1 MSHSRGFRVEGNT
14 MLAAKLIFLRKE
26 GDHMG
31 RNKRLSS
38 MTIPELIEKE
48 GTIIEDLKI
57 KNQELRILENKRK
70 KLTVREMT
78 RRLCDHGRLLERYFP
93 PDDFTDEQIDMILF
107 GLLRNPSNQKAI
119 EILKAGGHIRW

>member
-1 MSHSRGFRVEGNT
+1 MYSDQLQNVDRFFIVRGLANKGN
-14 MLAAKLIFLRKE
+14 
-26 GDHMG
+26 GGNQMG
-31 RNKRLSS
+31 RKKNPSS
-38 MTIPELIEKE
+38 MTFPELIEEESTVIK
-48 GTIIEDLKI
+48 DLKI

-93 PDDFTDEQIDMILF
+93 PDNFTDEQIDMILF

-119 EILKAGGHIRW
+119 EILKAGGHVSW